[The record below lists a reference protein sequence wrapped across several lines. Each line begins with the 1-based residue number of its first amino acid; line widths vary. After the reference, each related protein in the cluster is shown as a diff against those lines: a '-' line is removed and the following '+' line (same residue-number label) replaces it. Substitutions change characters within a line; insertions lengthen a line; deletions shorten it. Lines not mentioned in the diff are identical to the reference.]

1 MIGKGELTK
10 SIAGGFTRL
19 FTTDFER
26 DCRCE
31 AAGVL
36 TAYLLGLPV
45 FAWRPNALEAGALL
59 FGNEEDDEETKNV
72 DLLTSNGLLRVL
84 VWILSP
90 VAAESLKHPPPLV
103 VSDPRECEKLFDNL
117 ISTRDK
123 LPEDDPVSERS
134 E

>member
-1 MIGKGELTK
+1 M
-10 SIAGGFTRL
+10 